1 MTKKKLDQ
9 LKWLESQQNKDKIE
23 LENEKLK
30 LISSLKGLKKEDVLP
45 TVVIFDRGDKFIY
58 LKLVQYLQKLKS
70 IDVRRD

>member
-45 TVVIFDRGDKFIY
+45 TVVI
-58 LKLVQYLQKLKS
+58 LKKLTLWQKLKR
-70 IDVRRD
+70 VLMGL

>member
-45 TVVIFDRGDKFIY
+45 TVVIFK
-58 LKLVQYLQKLKS
+58 KLTLWQKLKR
-70 IDVRRD
+70 VLMGL